1 MQRLYI
7 IIKRLLFFDEAY
19 AFVFV
24 VAVIERTI
32 FTTFFTVIRHL
43 KPAGTC
49 GSFKPIKSYFDGKRI
64 DTYARAQNPFTGNV
78 RLSIL
83 VDICEKEEIEFP
95 CELIIKNK
103 KEKKETK
110 QRQQVHIK

>member
-1 MQRLYI
+1 M
-7 IIKRLLFFDEAY
+7 
-19 AFVFV
+19 FV

-43 KPAGTC
+43 KPGTC

-64 DTYARAQNPFTGNV
+64 DTYACVQNPFTGNV

-83 VDICEKEEIEFP
+83 VDICEKQELEFS
-95 CELIIKNK
+95 CKLIIKNK
-103 KEKKETK
+103 KEKKET
-110 QRQQVHIK
+110 RSSNNSFI

>member
-1 MQRLYI
+1 M
-7 IIKRLLFFDEAY
+7 IKRLLFFDEAY

-43 KPAGTC
+43 KPGTC

-83 VDICEKEEIEFP
+83 VSTICEKEEIEFSG
-95 CELIIKNK
+95 ELIIKNE